1 VLLVK
6 SLGMT
11 EAGGI
16 FQSYGHLQMS
26 LLPFPDNFIMDKNM
40 RRDRQWQR
48 AWIVRRSRPPDRS
61 TFTAS
66 SRIEVDRHRQ
76 LVETW
81 CMMVSTIGQMIADD
95 HRGIQTMISLT

>member
-11 EAGGI
+11 KAGGI

-26 LLPFPDNFIMDKNM
+26 LLPFPDTFIMDNSM

-48 AWIVRRSRPPDRS
+48 AWTLRRSRPPDKS

-66 SRIEVDRHRQ
+66 SRIEVDHHRQ

-81 CMMVSTIGQMIADD
+81 CMMVSTIGQMIEND
-95 HRGIQTMISLT
+95 HKGLQKMISLT